1 MWQLLECCFS
11 SLCQSC
17 IGVIQGCWMA
27 NTTLMTSYLFTL
39 PTRRCRARAG
49 SSKCEQHAFF
59 GSFGNTTV
67 KEIKLR
73 ELKDLLTDSPSVVCC
88 PLGLHGCS
96 MGDAVV
102 SLYGVVCP
110 VELLTPVRAHV
121 SNRYGLIGRWQWLRN
136 SLPYCVSCGAS
147 QP

>member
-1 MWQLLECCFS
+1 MWQLECWCS
-11 SLCQSC
+11 SLFQSC

-39 PTRRCRARAG
+39 LARRCRARAG

-73 ELKDLLTDSPSVVCC
+73 ELKDLLTDSPSVVVALWDCMGVPWVM
-88 PLGLHGCS
+88 PLLACMVLCAPS
-96 MGDAVV
+96 
-102 SLYGVVCP
+102 SY
-110 VELLTPVRAHV
+110 
-121 SNRYGLIGRWQWLRN
+121 
-136 SLPYCVSCGAS
+136 SLPCVLM
-147 QP
+147 